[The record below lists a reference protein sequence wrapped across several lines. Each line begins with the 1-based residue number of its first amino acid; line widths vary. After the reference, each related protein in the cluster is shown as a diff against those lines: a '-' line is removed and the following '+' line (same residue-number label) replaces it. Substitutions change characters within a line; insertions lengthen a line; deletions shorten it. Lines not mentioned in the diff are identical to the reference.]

1 MVYKTQFKTTPIDC
15 MTRKFEVNWHLELQF
30 LQSADVKK
38 NNNFDKLRLPTT
50 CTGLDHRV
58 VIHHQ
63 KACFLFF
70 LVVPNTWCTHVH
82 VKRTA
87 GKNNAWW
94 EPVTAKL
101 EGKNKN
107 QKQQTNKFDK
117 LRLPTTCTGLGHR
130 VVIHHQ
136 KACFL
141 CFLVVP
147 NTSCTHVHV

>member
-70 LVVPNTWCTHVH
+70 LVVPNT
-82 VKRTA
+82 
-87 GKNNAWW
+87 
-94 EPVTAKL
+94 
-101 EGKNKN
+101 
-107 QKQQTNKFDK
+107 
-117 LRLPTTCTGLGHR
+117 
-130 VVIHHQ
+130 
-136 KACFL
+136 
-141 CFLVVP
+141 
-147 NTSCTHVHV
+147 